1 MQFTCRTNQEV
12 IYKKIQFIRF
22 MHLIILD
29 LKEGLLGWGRE
40 RKARTLN
47 LTEDSKRKCI

>member
-1 MQFTCRTNQEV
+1 MQFTCHTNQEV
-12 IYKKIQFIRF
+12 IYKKIQFIPF

-29 LKEGLLGWGRE
+29 LKEGLQEWGRE
-40 RKARTLN
+40 MEARTLN